1 MSVELSSSDENSQK
15 ITRQPYN
22 TPFLLTYGSVA
33 ELTQSG
39 PTGVSEGGGSSSN
52 KKSAS
57 SRDMKENI
65 TAIGRHPLGFGLYL
79 FDYKAEF
86 RGHYGYGRQ
95 FGVMIDEVVNVVPAA
110 VGIDESGYPV
120 VDYSMLGIHRPK
132 LH

>member
-1 MSVELSSSDENSQK
+1 MSVELSNSDQNNQK
-15 ITRQPYN
+15 IKRQPYN
-22 TPFLLTYGSVA
+22 TPFLLTYGRVA

-39 PTGVSEGGGSSSN
+39 TQGVPESGGGQAQ
-52 KKSAS
+52 KKLGS

-79 FDYKAEF
+79 FDYKVEF

-110 VGIDESGYPV
+110 IGIDDSGYAV
-120 VDYSMLGIHRPK
+120 VDYAMLGIHRPL